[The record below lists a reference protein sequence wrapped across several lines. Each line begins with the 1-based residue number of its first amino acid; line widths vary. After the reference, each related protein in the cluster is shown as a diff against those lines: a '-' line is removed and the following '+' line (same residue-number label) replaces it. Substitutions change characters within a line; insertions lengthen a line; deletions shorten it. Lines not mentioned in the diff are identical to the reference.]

1 MCSRAAAPSSS
12 ARFPDAIGE
21 SLAQGGTKPLA
32 LTEVDA
38 FLAIDAQGLVTVYS
52 GKVDLG
58 TGVSTALSQIAADGL
73 DVPLLRIKLIQGDT
87 ALTPDQGTT
96 WGSLTVQ
103 LGGMQLRNAAAT
115 ARIALLEEA
124 SKRLGVKPEDLKVAD
139 GVISGGG
146 KSVSYGE
153 LIGNKMFSLKLDHA
167 KPAKSKDP
175 KDYKLVGKPISR
187 ADIAEKVMATFTYM
201 HDFRVPGMVHGGVV
215 RPPAIG
221 AKLESVD
228 EASIKNIPGVI
239 KVVRERDFLAVV
251 AENEWAA
258 IKGARELNA
267 VWSKAEML
275 PEQSKLWEHVRNSK
289 IVNDEVTSNVGNT
302 AKAMGKDGVTTVKS
316 TFDFAIQ
323 LHGSIGPSC
332 AVAEFKDGKLTS
344 WSASQAT
351 HNLRKQLAQMFA
363 MSPDDVRCI
372 YVEGAGCYGRNGH
385 EDAAGDAALL
395 ARRSAGRCGCSGRA
409 PMSTAGSPRARRRWS
424 TSAPT

>member
-1 MCSRAAAPSSS
+1 MNMRFIPSRRDVLKSGGALIVSFSFA
-12 ARFPDAIGE
+12 DAIGE
-21 SLAQGGTKPLA
+21 ALAQGGTKPLA

-58 TGVSTALSQIAADGL
+58 TGVSTALSQIVADEL
-73 DVPLLRIKLIQGDT
+73 DVPLSRIKLIQGDT

-96 WGSLTVQ
+96 WASLTVQ

-115 ARIALLEEA
+115 ARIALFEEA

-139 GVISGGG
+139 GVVGGGG

-153 LIGNKMFSLKLDHA
+153 LIGSKMFSLKLDHA

-175 KDYKLVGKPISR
+175 KDYKLVGRPIAR

-201 HDFRVPGMVHGGVV
+201 HDFRVPGMVHGRVV

-228 EASIKNIPGVI
+228 EASIKNIPGII

-258 IKGARELNA
+258 IKGARELKA

-302 AKAMGKDGVTTVKS
+302 AEAMGKDGVKTV
-316 TFDFAIQ
+316 DIRLRDPAAR
-323 LHGSIGPSC
+323 LDR
-332 AVAEFKDGKLTS
+332 AVLRGRRAQGR
-344 WSASQAT
+344 QAD
-351 HNLRKQLAQMFA
+351 LVVGLAGDPQSEKTA
-363 MSPDDVRCI
+363 GADVRH
-372 YVEGAGCYGRNGH
+372 V
-385 EDAAGDAALL
+385 
-395 ARRSAGRCGCSGRA
+395 
-409 PMSTAGSPRARRRWS
+409 ARRR
-424 TSAPT
+424 PLHLR